1 MKYEEL
7 KDALDGLIAY
17 DEGATDSGIH
27 DEGLRQRCQEYIRS
41 LPPKEQRALVAKLTI
56 DMYLSPTALDAGYGP
71 EDAKGFLEWMDDEM
85 NCLVC

>member
-7 KDALDGLIAY
+7 KDALDGLLAY

-27 DEGLRQRCQEYIRS
+27 DEGLRMRCQEYIRS
-41 LPPKEQRALVAKLTI
+41 LPPEEMRALVAKLTI
-56 DMYLSPTALDAGYGP
+56 DMWLSPEALKAGYGP
-71 EDAKGFLEWMDDEM
+71 EDAKTFLEWMDMDM